1 MRTSPPDLLPVFR
14 TRLQASLLARLF
26 LVAPSGESIAELA
39 RQLAADPATV
49 QREVER
55 LERSGI
61 LASSRVGRTR
71 VVRVDADSPVYAELR
86 ALVLKALGPAPALAR
101 GLARVEG
108 VREAYIFGSWA
119 RRAEGE
125 PGPLPRDVDLLVVGD
140 ADPNAVYSAVREV
153 EDALGVEINPVVV
166 TDEEWRHPVGLPERV
181 KREPLVELDLHDA
194 DDR

>member
-1 MRTSPPDLLPVFR
+1 M
-14 TRLQASLLARLF
+14 RLF
-26 LVAPSGESIAELA
+26 LVPRGESIAELA
-39 RQLAADPATV
+39 RQLDADPATV

-71 VVRVDADSPVYAELR
+71 VVRVDAGSPVYAELR

-101 GLARVEG
+101 RLAQVEG

-119 RRAEGE
+119 RRAAGE
-125 PGPLPRDVDLLVVGD
+125 PGPLPRDIDLVVVGD
-140 ADPNAVYSAVREV
+140 ADPNAVYAAAREV
-153 EDALGVEINPVVV
+153 EDDLGVEINPIVV
-166 TDEEWRHPVGLPERV
+166 TDDEWRQPTGLLERV